1 MALPTTRTY
10 TVDEFEDYIAQ
21 PEHRDRLLELI
32 DGFIVEK
39 AMPTDEHAII
49 AGLLIYYLTDYAMKH
64 GIGLPGPERRVRVPK
79 NLKNTRMPN
88 VSLIID
94 PEVPIV
100 TKGATPLMP
109 DVIAEVKSPDD
120 QIDEMRAKAKFY
132 TDNGAKLV
140 WLVFPRPKT
149 VEVYRPNQ
157 PSDILGMQD
166 SLDGHDV
173 LPGFSLPVA
182 SLFVQKRSG

>member
-10 TVDEFEDYIAQ
+10 TVDEFEDYLSQ

-39 AMPTDEHAII
+39 AMPTDEHGLI
-49 AGLLIYYLTDYAMKH
+49 AGILTGELYIYARAH
-64 GIGLPGPERRVRVPK
+64 GIGLPGPEVRFRVPD
-79 NLKNTRMPN
+79 NLKNTRLPD
-88 VSLIID
+88 VSLIVD
-94 PEVPIV
+94 PDVPI
-100 TKGATPLMP
+100 TKRGAVAHVP
-109 DVIAEVKSPDD
+109 DVIAEIHSPDD
-120 QIDEMRAKAKFY
+120 DIDEMREKAKFY

-157 PSDILGMQD
+157 PSDILGVDD
-166 SLDGHDV
+166 SLDGYDV